1 MAKIKCLIV
10 DDEAV
15 ARRIISK
22 YLQDLGD
29 FEIIASCSDALQARN
44 LLNDQVIDLL
54 FLDIEMPK
62 LNGLALLKTLTDPP
76 AVVLTTAYR
85 EYALEGYE
93 LDVLDYLLKPISFER
108 FIKAINKFKKQQPSG
123 SETPTP
129 SEKSI
134 YIKSDR
140 KTIKLKLADI
150 LYVESMNNYIIVHTE
165 GQKHT
170 VYSSISSFAEE
181 LSEQF
186 IRIHK
191 SYLVNRS
198 RVSAF
203 WKEQVEIGDIS
214 LPVGRTHRNK
224 LDLSLIHI

>member
-1 MAKIKCLIV
+1 MAKIRCLIV
-10 DDEAV
+10 DDEDV

-29 FEIIASCSDALQARN
+29 FEILASCSDALEARN
-44 LLNDQVIDLL
+44 FLNDHTVDLL

-62 LNGLALLKTLTDPP
+62 LNGLALLKTLAEPP
-76 AVVLTTAYR
+76 AVILTTAYR

-108 FIKAINKFKKQQPSG
+108 FIKAINKYKKQQPKSP
-123 SETPTP
+123 ETPTP
-129 SEKSI
+129 PEKSI

-140 KTIKLKLADI
+140 KTIKLKLSDI
-150 LYVESMNNYIIVHTE
+150 LYVEAMNNYILVHTME
-165 GQKHT
+165 QKHV
-170 VYSSISSFAEE
+170 VYQSISSFAEE

-191 SYLVNRS
+191 SFLVNRS

-203 WKEQVEIGDIS
+203 SKEQVEIGDIS

-224 LDLSLIHI
+224 LDSL